1 MRSKKLV
8 SKDDTALLVVDIQEK
23 LSAAMPQDV
32 LKKTLKNTVKLLKA
46 ARELNLAVYVTE
58 QYPKGLGKTL
68 PEIAAETGEAH
79 AFEKMTFSSGQVR
92 GIVDDLNNRNV
103 KNVIISGMETH
114 VCVAQTALDLLEF
127 GFGVSLP
134 ADATCSQRKDDWH
147 FALERLRTAGITV
160 TTTEAAIFE
169 LLYSAD
175 TPEFRN
181 LKGIFK
187 DG

>member
-8 SKDDTALLVVDIQEK
+8 SKEDTALLVVDIQEK
-23 LSAAMPQDV
+23 LSAAMPQAI

-46 ARELNLAVYVTE
+46 ARELKLPVYVTE
-58 QYPKGLGKTL
+58 QYPKGLGGTL

-92 GIVDDLNNRNV
+92 GIVDDLKKRSV
-103 KNVIISGMETH
+103 RNVIIAGMETH
-114 VCVAQTALDLLEF
+114 VCVAQTALELLEF
-127 GFGVSLP
+127 GFAVTIA

-147 FALERLRTAGITV
+147 FALERLRTASVTV
-160 TTTEAAIFE
+160 STTEAVIFE

-181 LKGIFK
+181 LRKIFRE
-187 DG
+187 